1 MLTRANDL
9 ETTDLITAVT
19 SIFGL
24 LVAGFLMYLMRR
36 DHLHVSHGV
45 GWSIAIALSALLG
58 FAPGIFDYLAQTLG
72 VSYAPILG
80 VSIAIAALL
89 IKALL
94 SDIESTRL
102 KVKQQRLIQRIAL
115 LETDLNALTGKNDID
130 D

>member
-1 MLTRANDL
+1 M
-9 ETTDLITAVT
+9 ITVIT

-24 LVAGFLMYLMRR
+24 VVAGFLLHLMRK

-45 GWSIAIALSALLG
+45 GWSIAIALSAFLG

-115 LETDLNALTGKNDID
+115 LEADLNELTGKNDID
-130 D
+130 N

>member
-1 MLTRANDL
+1 
-9 ETTDLITAVT
+9 LITVVT
-19 SIFGL
+19 SLFGL
-24 LVAGFLMYLMRR
+24 MVAGFLLHLMRK

-45 GWSIAIALSALLG
+45 GWSIAIALSA
-58 FAPGIFDYLAQTLG
+58 FLAQTLG

-115 LETDLNALTGKNDID
+115 LEADLSELTGKNDVD

>member
-1 MLTRANDL
+1 L
-9 ETTDLITAVT
+9 ETTDLITVIT

-24 LVAGFLMYLMRR
+24 VVAGFLLHLMRK

-58 FAPGIFDYLAQTLG
+58 FAPGIFDHLAQTLG

-80 VSIAIAALL
+80 VSIAIAGLL

-115 LETDLNALTGKNDID
+115 LEADLNELTGKNEMD